1 MGCCCHTMGQAGN
14 VDTQVCEYEIKF
26 EVRNLS
32 ELKLEVR
39 SQLFYISPGH
49 SLLYFALI
57 LAVSVLCRT
66 NLSVH
71 VSDFLGFFCFCFLK
85 KKKNYMSFWE
95 GSEHFKGIA
104 VKRVQKSLCA
114 KLAVI
119 LLMG

>member
-1 MGCCCHTMGQAGN
+1 MPCCHTMGQAGN

-71 VSDFLGFFCFCFLK
+71 VSDFLGFFCFCFFK
-85 KKKNYMSFWE
+85 KKKNITC
-95 GSEHFKGIA
+95 HFEKEVSTLKA
-104 VKRVQKSLCA
+104 
-114 KLAVI
+114 
-119 LLMG
+119 LL

>member
-71 VSDFLGFFCFCFLK
+71 VSDFLGFFLFLLFK
-85 KKKNYMSFWE
+85 KKKYYMSFWE

>member
-1 MGCCCHTMGQAGN
+1 MGQAGN

-71 VSDFLGFFCFCFLK
+71 VSDFLGFFCFCFFLK
-85 KKKNYMSFWE
+85 KKKL
-95 GSEHFKGIA
+95 H
-104 VKRVQKSLCA
+104 
-114 KLAVI
+114 VI
-119 LLMG
+119 LRRK